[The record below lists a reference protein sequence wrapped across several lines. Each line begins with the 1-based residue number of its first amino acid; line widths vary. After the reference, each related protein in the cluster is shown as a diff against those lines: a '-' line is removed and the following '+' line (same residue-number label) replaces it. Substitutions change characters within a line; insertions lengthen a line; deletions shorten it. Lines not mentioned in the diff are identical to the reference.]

1 MGEGGDAAAHQWV
14 PVEFVQGQ
22 QADLIEQPAAEVA
35 QLAGGAE
42 GGDAVA
48 GEQRLR
54 PGAAGRK
61 EGAQAV
67 AEEVVGL
74 QDLALERRS
83 PADGGIEGLDP
94 LDPRAGAVERFG
106 DQQDVAEAAVLQVV
120 EGLFDGVGVVQA
132 DQVGIQLGQLAVHQ
146 HHRQFAVQG
155 AQFAGMV
162 AEGVHDQSF
171 DVVGLQGGQVMTL
184 LLVVAVGIAHHQ
196 AVAVFAAG
204 GFHAMH
210 DGHGVGVEDVRHQHS
225 DQPCAP
231 ALEASGH
238 LVGAVVELVDG
249 ALDAPGGGIGE
260 QLAVAADIARHASL
274 GDAGGLGHL
283 VDGDAATAGQY

>member
-1 MGEGGDAAAHQWV
+1 MLKV
-14 PVEFVQGQ
+14 VQ
-22 QADLIEQPAAEVA
+22 
-35 QLAGGAE
+35 
-42 GGDAVA
+42 
-48 GEQRLR
+48 
-54 PGAAGRK
+54 
-61 EGAQAV
+61 
-67 AEEVVGL
+67 
-74 QDLALERRS
+74 
-83 PADGGIEGLDP
+83 
-94 LDPRAGAVERFG
+94 
-106 DQQDVAEAAVLQVV
+106 
-120 EGLFDGVGVVQA
+120 GLFDGVGVVQA

-155 AQFAGMV
+155 AQFAGVV

-260 QLAVAADIARHASL
+260 QLAVAADIARHAGFETPAASATWLMVTRPRL
-274 GDAGGLGHL
+274 GSTEPFTDLVPLGAVLIGVSGWSSPADARS
-283 VDGDAATAGQY
+283 